1 MMVSLYTAMIGA
13 RVYPNNVAKPAAVS
27 VSLAMSRLSLY
38 PERLAICRI
47 KKFSQSH
54 GLDASDG
61 LRCFVHLSCA
71 KCPFRAVVLVNSAPH
86 LGQ

>member
-1 MMVSLYTAMIGA
+1 MIVSLYTAMIGA
-13 RVYPNNVAKPAAVS
+13 RVYPNNVAKPAAVC
-27 VSLAMSRLSLY
+27 VAVDVATLTLPRT
-38 PERLAICRI
+38 PCKCRI
-47 KKFSQSH
+47 KKFLQFH